1 MRKKLCMSVNSLFV
15 YGTMIAAFCTGMV
28 TKQRYQRWKQQ
39 QRQRLVS
46 ESRLLETTSGTVEY
60 QMEGVGQV
68 VLMSH
73 GSPGGYDQGLA
84 VARFLGLKGFTLLTL
99 SRPGYRRTP
108 LSSGETPVAQAD
120 LFAATLDAL
129 NVPQVVVIAHSGGG
143 PSALQFALRYPQ
155 RCMGLLLL
163 SALAQNYTEE
173 GVYRSLPP
181 GQRLLK
187 RLLDWLI
194 VLNPLLYPLSFLSR
208 YLPEET
214 HGREFVESLVLNPL
228 HTAGYSNDMHQ
239 FALLPAYPLQNIAL
253 PTLIVHGT
261 ADVDIPFRQAQA
273 LANAIPDAQLVALEG
288 AHHLS
293 MLASEQA
300 YTAIHRFLQKL
311 SPCEDSHAN
320 EKRAHHLS

>member
-1 MRKKLCMSVNSLFV
+1 MFSLFV
-15 YGTMIAAFCTGMV
+15 YGTIIAAFCAGIV

-39 QRQRLVS
+39 QRQRLLS
-46 ESRLLETTSGTVEY
+46 ESNLLETTSGTVEY
-60 QMEGVGQV
+60 QMEGEGQV
-68 VLMSH
+68 VLMIH

-84 VARFLGLKGFTLLTL
+84 VARFLDLSGFTLLTL

-129 NVPQVVVIAHSGGG
+129 NVSQVAVIAHSGGG
-143 PSALQFALRYPQ
+143 PAALQFALRYPQ
-155 RCMGLLLL
+155 RCKGLLLL

-187 RLLDWLI
+187 RLLNWLI
-194 VLNPLLYPLSFLSR
+194 VFDPFLYPLSWLSR
-208 YLPEET
+208 CLPEET
-214 HGREFVESLVLNPL
+214 HSCEFVESLVLNPL
-228 HTAGYSNDMHQ
+228 HTAGYINDMHQ
-239 FALLPAYPLQNIAL
+239 FAVLPAYPLKDIAL

-261 ADVDIPFRQAQA
+261 ADMDVPFRQAQE
-273 LANAIPDAQLVALEG
+273 LANAIPCAQLVAIEG

-293 MLASEQA
+293 MLVSEQA
-300 YTAIHRFLQKL
+300 DTAIHRFLQNL
-311 SPCEDSHAN
+311 SPCEDSHTIGM
-320 EKRAHHLS
+320 RAPYLS